1 MNSWFRST
9 KLEDEMKTLIM
20 LSAMPGSGKSTW
32 AKKYQEEHPHTLI
45 VSSDEIRYE
54 VTGQTQDFSKQGKV
68 WELFSLRTHEYAE
81 KYDDVTVILDALN
94 DLNSLREKYVKEN
107 PEFDRYELV
116 LFPRTLEQIKFYNKQ
131 REDSSVV
138 PDDQLDMLVNKWEE
152 PSPEVIKLFN
162 KVHEIHW

>member
-1 MNSWFRST
+1 
-9 KLEDEMKTLIM
+9 MKTLIV

-45 VSSDEIRYE
+45 VSSDQIRYE
-54 VTGQTQDFSKQGKV
+54 LTGTSQDFSKQKEV
-68 WELFSLRTHEYAE
+68 WELFSLRIHEYAK

-94 DLNSLREKYVKEN
+94 DLNILREKYVKDN

-116 LFPRTLEQIKFYNKQ
+116 LFPRTPEQIRFYNKQ
-131 REDSSVV
+131 RQETSIV
-138 PDDQLDMLVNKWEE
+138 PDQQLEALMRKWEE
-152 PSPEVIKLFN
+152 PSEEVIKLFD

>member
-1 MNSWFRST
+1 
-9 KLEDEMKTLIM
+9 MKTLII

-45 VSSDEIRYE
+45 VSSDQIRYE
-54 VTGQTQDFSKQGKV
+54 ITGQLQDFSKQKEV
-68 WELFSLRTHEYAE
+68 WELFSLRIHDYAK

-94 DLNSLREKYVKEN
+94 DLNILREKYVKDN

-116 LFPRTLEQIKFYNKQ
+116 LFPRTPEQIRFYNKQ
-131 REDSSVV
+131 RQETSIV
-138 PDDQLDMLVNKWEE
+138 PDQQLEALMRKWEE
-152 PSPEVIKLFN
+152 PSEEVIKLFD

>member
-1 MNSWFRST
+1 
-9 KLEDEMKTLIM
+9 MKTLIM

-32 AKKYQEEHPHTLI
+32 AKRYKEEHPHTFI

-54 VTGQTQDFSKQGKV
+54 ITGTSQDFSRQNEV
-68 WELFSLRTHEYAE
+68 WELFSLRIHEYAK

-94 DLNSLREKYVKEN
+94 DLNCLREKYVKDN

-116 LFPRTLEQIKFYNKQ
+116 LFPRTEQQIMFYNKQ
-131 REDSSVV
+131 RAETSIV
-138 PDDQLDMLVNKWEE
+138 PDDQLEKLIKKWEE
-152 PSPEVIKLFN
+152 PSPKVLTLFN

>member
-1 MNSWFRST
+1 
-9 KLEDEMKTLIM
+9 MKTLIM

-68 WELFSLRTHEYAE
+68 WELFSLRIHECAE

-131 REDSSVV
+131 RDDSSVV

>member
-1 MNSWFRST
+1 
-9 KLEDEMKTLIM
+9 MKTLIM

-45 VSSDEIRYE
+45 VSSDKIRYE
-54 VTGQTQDFSKQGKV
+54 VTGQTQDFSKQAKV
-68 WELFSLRTHEYAE
+68 WELFSLRIHECAE

-131 REDSSVV
+131 RDDSSVV

>member
-1 MNSWFRST
+1 
-9 KLEDEMKTLIM
+9 MKTLIM

-54 VTGQTQDFSKQGKV
+54 VTGQTQDFSKQAKV
-68 WELFSLRTHEYAE
+68 WELFSLRIHECAE

-131 REDSSVV
+131 RDDSSVV